1 MNYPCYVGHPCA
13 QHPRLF
19 GRLRLWLVLR
29 YVPALVLSVCLLLL
43 LAAASVS
50 AAHSVDIEAPDLNGV
65 GSGHLLMRDE
75 TTGRYLPAWVH
86 DSKVHFDITGM
97 IATVRVEQTFRNTS
111 DRYLEGVY
119 VFPLPDNAAVR
130 HLEMQLGSRRIVGK
144 IKERVEAKKIYQA
157 AKRAGKKASLVE
169 QQRPNL
175 FTNRIANIGP
185 GEEVTVHME
194 YVQAVE
200 YAHDVFSLRF
210 PMTITPRY
218 IAGTPLRDQSAL
230 EKDETVFVDNYL
242 GWAQPTDQV
251 PDADA
256 ISPRSYPLAGDGRTP
271 LNPIVITAQ
280 LDVGMPLAEVDSPY
294 HDIALSRRAG
304 VYSIRLVDGVS
315 EMNRDFVLNW
325 QPVSGATPKAA
336 LFTEKIDKD
345 YYALL
350 MVVPPAV
357 DRMAAGVARE
367 IIFVVDT
374 SGSMGGVSIEQARS
388 SVSSA
393 LAQLRPQDYF
403 NVIEFNSDHQALY
416 REPLRA
422 TQHNIQRAQEF
433 VRHFSASGGTEMLPA
448 LRAALASPAD
458 EEGRRDRSTL
468 RQVVFITDGA
478 VGNEVALLQLVSS
491 ELGESRLFTVGIGS
505 APNGWFMRKAAE
517 FGRGSHT
524 HIGDLK
530 DVAPK
535 MAALFKQL
543 ERPAA
548 VDFEVDWHAPAEAW
562 PSRIPDLYQGQLL
575 SVVANFGPTLPQGEI
590 TVRGRVNGQPW
601 QQRVQMAP
609 GASDADTD
617 RHLGV
622 GSLWARRKIAGLL
635 DQKITGRDEASVRAE
650 VLPLALA
657 HQLLSPYTSFVA
669 VEEVVSRPPGDSLDR
684 KAVRNTPPKGQSPQ
698 NFAYPRAATS
708 GPAKVWFGVFCL
720 FLAMVVHVL
729 RRPEVDDVPAKD
741 K

>member
-1 MNYPCYVGHPCA
+1 MNYPYYVCHPYTKA
-13 QHPRLF
+13 ARLF
-19 GRLRLWLVLR
+19 GSVRLWLAFR
-29 YVPALVLSVCLLLL
+29 YVPALLLGGCLLLL
-43 LAAASVS
+43 LS
-50 AAHSVDIEAPDLNGV
+50 AAPVGAADSADSEEPDLNGV
-65 GSGHLLMRDE
+65 GSGHLLMLDE
-75 TTGRYLPAWVH
+75 NTGRYLPAWVQ
-86 DSKVHFDITGM
+86 DSKVHFDVTGM

-119 VFPLPDNAAVR
+119 AFPLPDNAAVR
-130 HLEMQLGSRRIVGK
+130 HLEMQLGNRRIVGK
-144 IKERVEAKKIYQA
+144 IKERLEAKKIYQA

-175 FTNRIANIGP
+175 FTNKIANIGP
-185 GEEVTVHME
+185 GEKITVHME

-218 IAGTPLRDQSAL
+218 FPGTPLRNQKAL
-230 EKDETVFVDNYL
+230 ENDETVVVDSYL

-256 ISPRSYPLAGDGRTP
+256 ISPRSYPSAGDGHTP
-271 LNPIVITAQ
+271 LNPIEITAQ

-294 HDIALSRRAG
+294 HDISLSRRTG
-304 VYSIRLVDGVS
+304 VYSIRLVNDVS

-325 QPVSGATPKAA
+325 QPVSGAAPKAA
-336 LFTEKIDKD
+336 LFTEKIDDD

-350 MVVPPAV
+350 MVVPPAAN
-357 DRMAAGVARE
+357 RMPAGMARE

-374 SGSMGGVSIEQARS
+374 SGSMGGVSIEQART
-388 SVSSA
+388 SVSKA

-403 NVIEFNSDHQALY
+403 NIIEFNSDHQALY
-416 REPLRA
+416 RKPVRA
-422 TQHNIQRAQEF
+422 SQRNIYRAQEF
-433 VRHFSASGGTEMLPA
+433 VRHLSASGGTEMLPA
-448 LRAALASPAD
+448 LRAALAVPFD
-458 EEGRRDRSTL
+458 EQAQRDRATL

-478 VGNEVALLQLVSS
+478 VGNEAALLQAVSS
-491 ELGESRLFTVGIGS
+491 DLGDSRLFTVGIGS

-524 HIGDLK
+524 HIGDLEN
-530 DVAPK
+530 VAPK

-548 VDFEVDWHAPAEAW
+548 VDFEVDWDAPAEAW

-575 SVVANFGPTLPQGEI
+575 SVVAKLGPTLPQGEI
-590 TVRGRVNGQPW
+590 TVSGRVNGQPW
-601 QQRVQMAP
+601 RQRVQMAP
-609 GASDADTD
+609 DASTANTG

-622 GSLWARRKIAGLL
+622 ASLWARRKIAGLL

-669 VEEVVSRPPGDSLDR
+669 VEEVVSRSAGDSLGR
-684 KAVRNTPPKGQSPQ
+684 KAVRNTPPEGQSPQ
-698 NFAYPRAATS
+698 SFAYPRTATS

-729 RRPEVDDVPAKD
+729 RRPEVDDAPAED